1 MPWYFPTPFP
11 EKGVLFMSDRRAVLF
26 ANGIDPKK
34 GILKF
39 SAEDYLIAVDGGLHH
54 LFSRGFLP
62 DLLVG
67 DLDSID
73 PNDLNKCLERGVE
86 TLRFPP
92 EKDLTDLELALSEG
106 VKRGFHEILIAFGL
120 GGRVDHSL
128 GNLALLNHPL
138 SKDLFLHF
146 DDGQT
151 EVLLLNDNRFTWAT
165 RTSPG
170 DLISLI
176 PWQEDVTGVRSE
188 GLKYPLHGETLFSGR
203 TRGISNLACGEY
215 VSVSRETGA
224 LLFIR
229 YRQQH

>member
-1 MPWYFPTPFP
+1 
-11 EKGVLFMSDRRAVLF
+11 MSDRRAVLF

-34 GILKF
+34 GNLKF
-39 SAEDYLIAVDGGLHH
+39 STDDYLIAVDAGLHH

-73 PNDLNKCLERGVE
+73 PNDFHKCLERGVE
-86 TLRFPP
+86 TMRFPP
-92 EKDLTDLELALSEG
+92 EKDQTDLELALLEG
-106 VKRGFHEILIAFGL
+106 AKRGFHEILIAFGL
-120 GGRVDHSL
+120 GGRLDHSL
-128 GNLALLNHPL
+128 GNLALLNHPV

-151 EVLLLNDNRFTWAT
+151 EILLLNDKRFTWAT
-165 RTSPG
+165 RTAPG

-176 PWQEDVTGVRSE
+176 PWQGDVTGVRSE
-188 GLKYPLHGETLFSGR
+188 GLEYPLNGETLFSGR
-203 TRGISNLACGEY
+203 TRGISNLAKGEY

-229 YRQQH
+229 HRQEH